1 MVSITFQPTT
11 EDTILF
17 VGGGKVAERRMQL
30 FIDEPCNIVVIAP
43 TVTDR
48 ISQWA
53 KDNRIT
59 WYDRAFTMD
68 DEHHIITSSLFFI
81 CTDNS
86 KLNDTLYDMGKK
98 HRVWTNRSDAP
109 SACRFT
115 VPSSLELGDLHIAI
129 SANNVGPR
137 INRLVKQDMMNRYGQ
152 LQKAMPRLKI
162 FREEVKLLLPTP
174 EARQKFWRNHLTVE
188 TFEAI
193 LKGEWRTIE
202 EKLAHEISGIR
213 SKS

>member
-48 ISQWA
+48 ICQWA

-86 KLNDTLYDMGKK
+86 ELNDTLYDMGKK

-109 SACRFT
+109 TACRFT
-115 VPSSLELGDLHIAI
+115 IPSSLELGDLHIAI

-137 INRLVKQDMMNRYGQ
+137 INRLVRQDMMNRYGQ

-174 EARQKFWRNHLTVE
+174 EARQKFWRDHLTVE

-193 LKGEWRTIE
+193 LKGEWMTIE
-202 EKLAHEISGIR
+202 EKLDHEISGIR

>member
-48 ISQWA
+48 ICQWA

-86 KLNDTLYDMGKK
+86 ELNDTLYDMGKK

-174 EARQKFWRNHLTVE
+174 EARQKFWRDNLTVE

-193 LKGEWRTIE
+193 LKGDWMIIE
-202 EKLAHEISGIR
+202 EKLNHAISGIR

>member
-48 ISQWA
+48 ICQWA

-86 KLNDTLYDMGKK
+86 ELNDTLYDMGKK

-115 VPSSLELGDLHIAI
+115 VPSSLKLGDLHIAI

-137 INRLVKQDMMNRYGQ
+137 INRLVRQDMMNRYGQ

-174 EARQKFWRNHLTVE
+174 EARQKFWRDHLTVE

-193 LKGEWRTIE
+193 LKGEWMTIE
-202 EKLAHEISGIR
+202 EKLDHEISGIR

>member
-48 ISQWA
+48 ICQWA

-81 CTDNS
+81 CTDNGE
-86 KLNDTLYDMGKK
+86 LNDTLYDMGKK

-193 LKGEWRTIE
+193 LKGEWMTIE
-202 EKLAHEISGIR
+202 EKLDHEISGIR

>member
-17 VGGGKVAERRMQL
+17 AGGGEVAERRIQL

-48 ISQWA
+48 ICQWA

-81 CTDNS
+81 CTDNGE
-86 KLNDTLYDMGKK
+86 LNDTLYEIGKK

-115 VPSSLELGDLHIAI
+115 VPSSIELGDLHIAI

-174 EARQKFWRNHLTVE
+174 EARQKFWRDHLTVE

-193 LKGEWRTIE
+193 LKGEWMTIE
-202 EKLAHEISGIR
+202 EKLDHEISGIR

>member
-11 EDTILF
+11 EDRILF
-17 VGGGKVAERRMQL
+17 VGGGEVAERRMQL
-30 FIDEPCNIVVIAP
+30 FIEEPCNIVVIAP

-48 ISQWA
+48 IGQWA
-53 KDNRIT
+53 KENRIT
-59 WYDRAFTMD
+59 WCNRAFTMD
-68 DEHHIITSSLFFI
+68 DEEHIISSSLLFI
-81 CTDNS
+81 CTDNHE
-86 KLNDTLYDMGKK
+86 LNDTLYELGKK
-98 HRVWTNRSDAP
+98 HRVWTNRSDDP
-109 SACRFT
+109 SACSFT

-137 INRLVKQDMMNRYGQ
+137 INRLVRQDMMNRYGQ

-174 EARQKFWRNHLTVE
+174 EARQKFGRDNLTVE

-193 LKGEWRTIE
+193 LKGDWMIIE
-202 EKLAHEISGIR
+202 EKLNHAISGIR

>member
-48 ISQWA
+48 ICQWA

-86 KLNDTLYDMGKK
+86 ELNDTLYDMGKK

-174 EARQKFWRNHLTVE
+174 EARQKFWRDNLTVE

-193 LKGEWRTIE
+193 LKGEWMIIE
-202 EKLAHEISGIR
+202 EKLNHAISGIR

>member
-48 ISQWA
+48 ICQWA

-86 KLNDTLYDMGKK
+86 ELNDTLYDMGKK

-174 EARQKFWRNHLTVE
+174 EARQKFWRDHLTVE

-193 LKGEWRTIE
+193 LKGEWVTIE
-202 EKLAHEISGIR
+202 EKLDHEISGIR

>member
-48 ISQWA
+48 ICQWA

-86 KLNDTLYDMGKK
+86 ELNDTLYDMGKK

-115 VPSSLELGDLHIAI
+115 VPSSLELGNLHIAI

-174 EARQKFWRNHLTVE
+174 EARQKFWRDHLTVE

-193 LKGEWRTIE
+193 LKGEWMTIE
-202 EKLAHEISGIR
+202 EKLDHEISGIR

>member
-1 MVSITFQPTT
+1 MISITFQPTT

-48 ISQWA
+48 ICQWA

-68 DEHHIITSSLFFI
+68 DEHHIITSSMFFI

-86 KLNDTLYDMGKK
+86 ELNDTLYDMGKK

-137 INRLVKQDMMNRYGQ
+137 INRLVRQDMMNRYGQ

-174 EARQKFWRNHLTVE
+174 EARQKFWRDHLTVE

-193 LKGEWRTIE
+193 LKGEWMTIE

>member
-1 MVSITFQPTT
+1 
-11 EDTILF
+11 
-17 VGGGKVAERRMQL
+17 
-30 FIDEPCNIVVIAP
+30 
-43 TVTDR
+43 
-48 ISQWA
+48 
-53 KDNRIT
+53 
-59 WYDRAFTMD
+59 MD
-68 DEHHIITSSLFFI
+68 DEEHIISSSLLFI
-81 CTDNS
+81 CTDNHE
-86 KLNDTLYDMGKK
+86 LNDTLYELGKK
-98 HRVWTNRSDAP
+98 HRVWTNRSDDQ

-137 INRLVKQDMMNRYGQ
+137 INRLVRQDMMNRYGQ

-174 EARQKFWRNHLTVE
+174 EARQKFWRDNLTVE

-193 LKGEWRTIE
+193 LKGDWMIIE
-202 EKLAHEISGIR
+202 EKLNHAISGIR